1 MSERRE
7 SLSLQDPE
15 KLAKSDAVEP
25 ASLADHLHGRQF
37 SVDAA
42 DVAIVETDQGKL
54 HRNLQG
60 RHMQMIAIGGA
71 IGAGLFIGSG
81 GAFQTGGPA
90 AVLIGFMIIGFMVY
104 LMMQALC
111 ELAVMYPINGAFT
124 MYICRFIDPSWGFAC
139 GWQYGIGW
147 LTVLPFE
154 ISAACNI
161 IHYWTSVENVNDC
174 AWIIPLL
181 FALTVIQYFG
191 VRGYGEVEFILSAMK
206 VTACIG
212 FIILGIIID
221 CGGVPT
227 DHRGYIGARYW
238 HSPWSAFL
246 NGFHGFCTVFVTAS
260 FAFGGT
266 ELTGLAAAEA
276 KNPRKEIP
284 RASRQVVWRICIF
297 YVVNLFLVG
306 LIVPAD
312 SPLYSG
318 PGAESRHS
326 PFVIAIELAGIKA
339 LPSIFNAMILISVMS
354 VANSCTFASTRT
366 FQALAQHGMGPKL
379 FAYVDKKGRPVV
391 VTILQLLFGCL
402 AFLNLDKNGG
412 GNVFNWLL
420 ALSGLSS
427 FFIFGSI
434 AIAHIRF
441 RAAWKHQG
449 HSLDEIP
456 FKAAFGIYGSY
467 VCAVLNFVC
476 LAAQFY
482 VALYPVGGP
491 NLNAT
496 IFFQDYLAGP
506 FLLAL
511 YLGWKLWSWFMQKE
525 HRPLYVKIKDI
536 DIYTGMRE
544 GQVELISG
552 PGVSDQQRR
561 ESIMEL
567 QEEQKKKGA
576 LDWAKAAVHS
586 VF

>member
-7 SLSLQDPE
+7 SLTLQDPE
-15 KLAKSDAVEP
+15 KRAKSDAVDP
-25 ASLADHLHGRQF
+25 ASLADHLRGRQF
-37 SVDAA
+37 SVDAH

-54 HRNLQG
+54 HRNLRG

-81 GAFQTGGPA
+81 SAFQTGGPG
-90 AVLIGFMIIGFMVY
+90 AVLIGFMIIGGMIY
-104 LMMQALC
+104 LMMQALA

-161 IHYWTSVENVNDC
+161 IHFWTDVENVNDT

-191 VRGYGEVEFILSAMK
+191 VKGYGEVEFVLSAMK
-206 VTACIG
+206 VIACVG
-212 FIILGIIID
+212 FMILGIIID

-238 HSPWSAFL
+238 HHPWAGFL

-276 KNPRKEIP
+276 QNPRREIP
-284 RASRQVVWRICIF
+284 KATRQVVWRICIF
-297 YVVNLFLVG
+297 YVINLFLVG

-318 PGAESRHS
+318 AGAESRHS

-391 VTILQLLFGCL
+391 VTLLQLLFGCL

-441 RAAWKHQG
+441 RAAWKLQG
-449 HSLDEIP
+449 HSVDELP

-467 VCAVLNFVC
+467 VCAVMNFVC

-491 NLNAT
+491 NLDPT

-506 FLLAL
+506 FLVVL
-511 YLGWKLWSWFMQKE
+511 YLGWKIWSWFMQKE
-525 HRPLYVKIKDI
+525 HRPLYIKIKDI

-544 GQVELISG
+544 GQADLISG
-552 PGVSDQQRR
+552 PGVSEEQRR
-561 ESIMEL
+561 ESIAEL
-567 QEEQKKKGA
+567 QEEKKKKGA
-576 LDWAKAAVHS
+576 MAYVKAVVHS
-586 VF
+586 IF